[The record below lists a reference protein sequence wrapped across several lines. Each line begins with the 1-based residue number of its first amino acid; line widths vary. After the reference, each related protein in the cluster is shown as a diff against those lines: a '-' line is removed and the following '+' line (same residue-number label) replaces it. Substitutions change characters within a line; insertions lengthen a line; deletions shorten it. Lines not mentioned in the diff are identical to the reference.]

1 MDLNCT
7 PQIQTSTGG
16 SIELDSDS
24 SQSHSN
30 EVEATAHVGSEV
42 GFQIDAGNELQG
54 PGLLHEFNS
63 LLGFIGNFRPNGVPD
78 SWSCSCASNDR
89 FSVAAVRDLIDHPGV
104 NNASVRVVW
113 CNSDVETVDHILVNF
128 PRSKEIMELVWN
140 WCKLGNFA
148 LNSTNEVLD
157 FVNSGS
163 HSPRRNKM
171 LSIICY
177 GSILQFSFGSAGEAT
192 GGRFHG
198 IIEVHGMGRGQGGV
212 TQEARSSTHGV
223 SMGRGA
229 GHDKWE
235 LRGTLVEIIAIVT
248 GSTSGIGLETSR
260 QLAESGEHFV
270 MAVRNTYFAH
280 ELVLKWQQESKTQV
294 LDIKVMELNLSGI
307 RSKIRKGMEF
317 EKQTLNILINNAGVF
332 SMGKS
337 KMISVDGYE
346 THIQVN
352 FLSSEL
358 LSLLLLPSLK
368 VGAPS
373 RIVNVNSLMHGI
385 SFVDLQDLS
394 FDKGLTK
401 FSSLKAYSR
410 SKLAQIMFN
419 NVLNEKLP
427 KTAGINVVC
436 VHPGSIRTNVSRDLP
451 KIIQVAFH
459 GVLTFMFNA
468 QEGSRSIL
476 FAGVYNEIQ
485 EYCEKMKEEEWLV
498 CAYVA
503 CDCKMM
509 IPSKEAQN
517 MEVSR
522 RPEAPSPFFMGNF
535 TLGPTL
541 DTSEALVSLNKTTR
555 WNPFLMVPGSP
566 AAVVANGED
575 SHRKV
580 LAEMDLFSTRSPSH
594 NRVLVKKENFLG
606 NDLDVNTGLNLV
618 MISNDRS
625 LTGDGILSTGD
636 ENQTLDKL
644 KEIQNELERMNI
656 ENQRLREMCI
666 QVSNNY
672 NALQMHYVTLMH
684 QQDQEFKNESIQ
696 KQDQNVD
703 PLSNQVSVAV
713 PRQFME
719 LGPST
724 HELIFRDS
732 SSEEKTLSGSALNTI
747 EMSKNVDRD
756 GNTHGREVTPDS
768 DVWTPNKAPKLTV
781 PKEVDQ
787 TNDPTMRKVR
797 VSVRARS
804 EAPMIT
810 DGCQW
815 RKYGQK
821 MAKGNPCPRA
831 YYRCT
836 MAVGC
841 PVRKQVQ
848 RWADDQTILV
858 TTYEGTH
865 NHPLPPAAVAM
876 ASTTSAAASMLL
888 SGSSSSVD
896 GVMNSN
902 LLAQAFRPNSSSIA
916 SISASAPFPTIT
928 LDLTH
933 PPNSNPSEGFP
944 TSQFAMPL
952 QVFHQGGGGGATLYN
967 QSRFSGLQ
975 LSNNNFSNQLS
986 SHHQFAPPQHHQ
998 SQPYTSFGHSL
1009 SAATAA
1015 ITADPN
1021 FTAALAAA
1029 ITSIMGDNGSS
1040 INCNNVENNISEQ
1053 G

>member
-1 MDLNCT
+1 
-7 PQIQTSTGG
+7 
-16 SIELDSDS
+16 
-24 SQSHSN
+24 
-30 EVEATAHVGSEV
+30 
-42 GFQIDAGNELQG
+42 
-54 PGLLHEFNS
+54 
-63 LLGFIGNFRPNGVPD
+63 
-78 SWSCSCASNDR
+78 
-89 FSVAAVRDLIDHPGV
+89 
-104 NNASVRVVW
+104 
-113 CNSDVETVDHILVNF
+113 
-128 PRSKEIMELVWN
+128 
-140 WCKLGNFA
+140 
-148 LNSTNEVLD
+148 
-157 FVNSGS
+157 
-163 HSPRRNKM
+163 
-171 LSIICY
+171 
-177 GSILQFSFGSAGEAT
+177 
-192 GGRFHG
+192 
-198 IIEVHGMGRGQGGV
+198 
-212 TQEARSSTHGV
+212 
-223 SMGRGA
+223 
-229 GHDKWE
+229 
-235 LRGTLVEIIAIVT
+235 
-248 GSTSGIGLETSR
+248 
-260 QLAESGEHFV
+260 
-270 MAVRNTYFAH
+270 
-280 ELVLKWQQESKTQV
+280 
-294 LDIKVMELNLSGI
+294 
-307 RSKIRKGMEF
+307 
-317 EKQTLNILINNAGVF
+317 
-332 SMGKS
+332 
-337 KMISVDGYE
+337 
-346 THIQVN
+346 
-352 FLSSEL
+352 
-358 LSLLLLPSLK
+358 
-368 VGAPS
+368 
-373 RIVNVNSLMHGI
+373 
-385 SFVDLQDLS
+385 
-394 FDKGLTK
+394 
-401 FSSLKAYSR
+401 
-410 SKLAQIMFN
+410 
-419 NVLNEKLP
+419 
-427 KTAGINVVC
+427 
-436 VHPGSIRTNVSRDLP
+436 
-451 KIIQVAFH
+451 
-459 GVLTFMFNA
+459 
-468 QEGSRSIL
+468 
-476 FAGVYNEIQ
+476 
-485 EYCEKMKEEEWLV
+485 
-498 CAYVA
+498 
-503 CDCKMM
+503 
-509 IPSKEAQN
+509 
-517 MEVSR
+517 
-522 RPEAPSPFFMGNF
+522 
-535 TLGPTL
+535 
-541 DTSEALVSLNKTTR
+541 
-555 WNPFLMVPGSP
+555 MVPGSP
-566 AAVVANGED
+566 AAVAANGED

-684 QQDQEFKNESIQ
+684 QQDQEIKNESIQ

-703 PLSNQVSVAV
+703 PLISNQVSVAV

-724 HELIFRDS
+724 HELISHDS
-732 SSEEKTLSGSALNTI
+732 SSEEKTLSGSALNTM

-768 DVWTPNKAPKLTV
+768 DVWTANKVPKLTV

-787 TNDPTMRKVR
+787 TNDSTMRKVR

-888 SGSSSSVD
+888 SGSSSSAD

-902 LLAQAFRPNSSSIA
+902 LLAQAIRPNSSGIA

-933 PPNSNPSEGFP
+933 PPNSNPSEGYP

-1029 ITSIMGDNGSS
+1029 ITSIMGGNGSS